1 MLWVWVC
8 ARKVTECWTL
18 VAVAWGDRSQI
29 VHLNVWLDGQ
39 RHRAFP
45 SFLFTSEPIMWH
57 AFFLILIV
65 FSVCIFRSLFH
76 SLTVYFSFPVC
87 VSQFLCLCVYT
98 PTCICTIFI
107 CLYFPPHLESRG
119 LCFFLSIF
127 MYNNFMVTW
136 VLCFVSP
143 SFNCTLLCQC
153 GHICLYICAIW
164 ADYTFVAIYVLNS
177 IIVWIVCL
185 YNINYSGCRIPV
197 VKTGKMK
204 SQFSRSWM
212 WESCGL
218 GPC

>member
-1 MLWVWVC
+1 MHFFWFWLCSPFAYFAPFFILLLFTFLFLCVC
-8 ARKVTECWTL
+8 
-18 VAVAWGDRSQI
+18 
-29 VHLNVWLDGQ
+29 
-39 RHRAFP
+39 P
-45 SFLFTSEPIMWH
+45 SFC
-57 AFFLILIV
+57 V
-65 FSVCIFRSLFH
+65 SVCTHLH
-76 SLTVYFSFPVC
+76 AYA
-87 VSQFLCLCVYT
+87 QFL
-98 PTCICTIFI
+98 

-127 MYNNFMVTW
+127 MYNNFMVMW
-136 VLCFVSP
+136 VLCFGSP

-164 ADYTFVAIYVLNS
+164 ADYNFVAIYGLNS

-197 VKTGKMK
+197 VKTGKLK